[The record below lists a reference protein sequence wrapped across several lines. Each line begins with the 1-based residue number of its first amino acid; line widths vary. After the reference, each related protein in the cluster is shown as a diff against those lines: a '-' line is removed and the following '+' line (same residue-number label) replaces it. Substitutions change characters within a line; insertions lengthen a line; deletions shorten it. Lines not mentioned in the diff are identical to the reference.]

1 MSPPMAPPEPL
12 ESDTTLNNDL
22 ESAIE
27 IPERVEL
34 PPEVLRLV
42 FEYVGR
48 VGRKLPL
55 IDLISPL

>member
-1 MSPPMAPPEPL
+1 MAPPEPL